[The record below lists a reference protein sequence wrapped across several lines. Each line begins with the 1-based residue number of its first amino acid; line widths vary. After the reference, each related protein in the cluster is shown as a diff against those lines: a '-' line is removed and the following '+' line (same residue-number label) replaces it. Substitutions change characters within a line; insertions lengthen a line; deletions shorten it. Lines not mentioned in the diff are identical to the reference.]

1 MLPQFGDNS
10 TQWLTQFPLDAAL
23 TAQAQKLVKL
33 GAAKIPPPALDG
45 KRRQQRQGELYP
57 RCASRRADGAPG
69 GLSSVQGQRI
79 MIANA
84 IQLQSALSIS
94 HVPNQTR
101 SLDTT
106 LRFPLYQG
114 SATSPR

>member
-1 MLPQFGDNS
+1 
-10 TQWLTQFPLDAAL
+10 
-23 TAQAQKLVKL
+23 
-33 GAAKIPPPALDG
+33 
-45 KRRQQRQGELYP
+45 
-57 RCASRRADGAPG
+57 
-69 GLSSVQGQRI
+69 

-114 SATSPR
+114 QRYVTTVENGDRARRKK